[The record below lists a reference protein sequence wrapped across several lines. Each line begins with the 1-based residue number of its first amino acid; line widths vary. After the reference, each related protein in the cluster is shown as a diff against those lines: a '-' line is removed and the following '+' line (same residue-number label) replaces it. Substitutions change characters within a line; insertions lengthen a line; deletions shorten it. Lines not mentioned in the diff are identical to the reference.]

1 MYIVNV
7 TIRIHEIE
15 KERLAGLL
23 ERHSAWFTGHFQQG
37 DFLLLG
43 PYLDWEGSGII
54 LAQAENR
61 AALEKILSGDAFYA
75 EHLAEY
81 QVHEFKAA
89 KIAAQLKDYQ
99 DR

>member
-7 TIRIHEIE
+7 TIKIHEID

-43 PYLDWEGSGII
+43 P
-54 LAQAENR
+54 
-61 AALEKILSGDAFYA
+61 
-75 EHLAEY
+75 
-81 QVHEFKAA
+81 
-89 KIAAQLKDYQ
+89 
-99 DR
+99 